1 MHTQWLS
8 GAGVSWQFTVVR
20 FAAVTRFL
28 AQEDTRMTYRK
39 SVVAAGLAML
49 VAIGVATTVHGWTG
63 QQNTLKF
70 SGAVALP
77 GVVLPAGSYRFRG
90 MEGGSADIVR
100 VTSADGRQSYFMG
113 FTRTVKRP
121 YSHNPNRAIVL
132 GEAPAGT
139 PPPIAIW
146 FPSDGDNGHE
156 FIY

>member
-1 MHTQWLS
+1 M
-8 GAGVSWQFTVVR
+8 
-20 FAAVTRFL
+20 
-28 AQEDTRMTYRK
+28 MYRK

-77 GVVLPAGSYRFRG
+77 GVVLPAGSYRFQV

-100 VTSADGRQSYFMG
+100 VTSDDGRKPYFMG

-121 YSHNPNRAIVL
+121 YSHDRNRAIVL
-132 GEAPAGT
+132 GEAAAGT
-139 PPPIAIW
+139 PPPVAIW

>member
-1 MHTQWLS
+1 
-8 GAGVSWQFTVVR
+8 
-20 FAAVTRFL
+20 
-28 AQEDTRMTYRK
+28 MTNRK
-39 SVVAAGLAML
+39 SVVAAGLAVL

-77 GVVLPAGSYRFRG
+77 GVVLPAGSYRFQV

-100 VTSADGRQSYFMG
+100 VTSDDGRHPYFMG

-121 YSHNPNRAIVL
+121 YSHDRNRAIVL
-132 GEAPAGT
+132 GESAAGT

-146 FPSDGDNGHE
+146 FPADGDNGHE